1 MRELEEKRK
10 NELMEQR
17 MAEQA
22 LKEAQRR
29 DSLARQE
36 SLLKAEG
43 LKKEQ
48 DKIKRQQE
56 AKKWVLPSLSRLL
69 IFMLLNFKGKKNY
82 AQLKWN
88 VKLKPEK
95 FKRKRSSKRRQKG
108 TWRRNEQRIIG
119 DKKKVGKWNYK
130 DLNN

>member
-56 AKKWVLPSLSRLL
+56 AKKWV
-69 IFMLLNFKGKKNY
+69 
-82 AQLKWN
+82 
-88 VKLKPEK
+88 
-95 FKRKRSSKRRQKG
+95 
-108 TWRRNEQRIIG
+108 
-119 DKKKVGKWNYK
+119 D
-130 DLNN
+130 